1 VIILGILASPR
12 VNGICSQLLQHAL
25 AGAAAK
31 GAHIQRV
38 DLIKKNIQHCM
49 GCCKCL
55 FDDPLLPIGRC
66 PLKDD
71 MAALLEDY
79 IRAEGYILATPVYDG
94 SVTALM
100 KKFIERKIAL
110 SHRPPEAYATIGA
123 SRAPAGFR
131 KKALMIVTGNCSDE
145 YREVMGDPCFEMMEA
160 HFMIEQV
167 ETIDKFYVGGVEN
180 MPEEMLGEK
189 LQHAYRMGETLLER
203 IVAEGVET
211 KSFAK
216 GENNEP

>member
-1 VIILGILASPR
+1 
-12 VNGICSQLLQHAL
+12 
-25 AGAAAK
+25 
-31 GAHIQRV
+31 
-38 DLIKKNIQHCM
+38 M

-71 MAALLEDY
+71 MAAQLEDY
-79 IRAEGYILATPVYDG
+79 IRAAGYVLATPVYDG

-167 ETIDKFYVGGVEN
+167 ETIDILYVGGVETLTSDTLRDKLRLAHR
-180 MPEEMLGEK
+180 LGER
-189 LQHAYRMGETLLER
+189 L
-203 IVAEGVET
+203 VAHLTADAVEPHRQ
-211 KSFAK
+211 KK